1 MRHRISQV
9 DGHIDSEE
17 EDSEE
22 AVAVTLELDNFGG
35 IIGPKLSSSASPP
48 TKVMHHQAGIG
59 LLEEEPSISPDGD
72 NFINYYFP
80 DDPKTYIV
88 TQGPNRG
95 MRMKSIYNVFLKE

>member
-1 MRHRISQV
+1 MEP
-9 DGHIDSEE
+9 D
-17 EDSEE
+17 
-22 AVAVTLELDNFGG
+22 ELGD
-35 IIGPKLSSSASPP
+35 IVGPKLAPNSTPP
-48 TKVMHHQAGIG
+48 DKVYHPKAGMG

-72 NFINYYFP
+72 TFINYYFP